1 MLFQIH
7 ALDAEEARA
16 VERVFE
22 LKERLAYAV
31 GSSPRRWQGLLRR
44 SALARAVRGSNSIEG
59 YNVAVDDAIAVVDGQ
74 EPLDANE
81 ETALAVRGYQTAM
94 TYVLQ
99 LANDPYFKYSEALI
113 RSLHFMMIQH
123 DLTKNPGL
131 WRPGAI
137 YVRDDEKQEVVYEGP
152 NADLVP
158 ALIDDLVSSLNDAAP
173 AVPALV
179 HAAMAHLNFVMIHPF
194 SDGNGRMARCLQT
207 LVLAR
212 AGTLAPQFSSIEEY
226 LGDNTR
232 AYYDVLALVGAGAWH
247 PKRDA
252 KPWLR
257 YCLTAHF
264 QQATKLLRRA
274 REIDKLWDAL
284 EQEILKTSLPERVIY
299 ALSDAAMGWRVRNAT
314 YRSTA
319 EVSDQLA
326 GRDLRMAVEAGL
338 LVATGE
344 RRGRFYVSAD
354 RLKQIRIQTR
364 EPRPAFDDPFVA
376 APSPVIQYGFSGLA
390 GA

>member
-16 VERVFE
+16 VERVLE

>member
-1 MLFQIH
+1 MLFSTPL
-7 ALDAEEARA
+7 LDPDEERA
-16 VERVFE
+16 VERILE
-22 LKERLAYAV
+22 LKERLSYAV

-59 YNVAVDDAIAVVDGQ
+59 YTVAVDDAIAVVDGQ
-74 EPLDANE
+74 QPLDANE
-81 ETALAVRGYQTAM
+81 KTALAVRGYQTAM

-99 LANDPYFKYSEALI
+99 LANDPHFQYSEALI

-131 WRPGAI
+131 WRPGPI

-152 NADLVP
+152 SADLVP
-158 ALIDDLVSSLNDAAP
+158 ALIDDLVNSLNDDSAT
-173 AVPALV
+173 AVALV
-179 HAAMAHLNFVMIHPF
+179 RAAMAHLNFVMIHPF

-212 AGTLAPQFSSIEEY
+212 TGTLAPQFLSIEEY
-226 LGDNTR
+226 LGDNTG
-232 AYYDVLALVGAGAWH
+232 AYYDILARIGGGAWH
-247 PKRDA
+247 PERDA

-257 YCLTAHF
+257 FCLTAHF

-284 EQEILKTSLPERVIY
+284 EQEILKLGLPERVIY
-299 ALSDAAMGWRVRNAT
+299 ALADAAMGWRIRNAT
-314 YRSTA
+314 YRPNA

-326 GRDLRMAVEAGL
+326 GRDLRLAVRAGL

-354 RLKQIRIQTR
+354 RLKQIRMQTR
-364 EPRPAFDDPFVA
+364 EPRPAYDDPFVA
-376 APSPVIQYGFSGLA
+376 APSPVIQYGFTGLA